1 MLTETKMTIVAA
13 LMFAFASGAMAQSY
27 DPSIGSGNI
36 APVPGQTLLSLVN
49 QASLD
54 RESKPAIVG
63 ANRQFV
69 AGENHTAWI
78 KLTHLVGK
86 RRKPLYLNVEQIV
99 RIGDAVDVAA
109 GYLTSILLTNG
120 SADVFE
126 NVEQVMQ
133 LVLLPNVSPP
143 ADAPPADP
151 QPQAMEPLQSRMR

>member
-1 MLTETKMTIVAA
+1 MLTKTKMTIVAA
-13 LMFAFASGAMAQSY
+13 LVFASASEAMAQSY

-36 APVPGQTLLSLVN
+36 APVPGQTLLSHVN

-69 AGENHTAWI
+69 DPMVWI

-126 NVEQVMQ
+126 DVEQVMQ
-133 LVLLPNVSPP
+133 LVLRPNVSPP
-143 ADAPPADP
+143 ADAPPIDP
-151 QPQAMEPLQSRMR
+151 QPHAMEPLQSRMR